1 VRHLARGN
9 YLFRAGT
16 AELDPGVAT
25 SPLLHALGG
34 FANDEFRMSND
45 EGMTIFEK
53 IIRRE
58 IPAEIVWE
66 DDDAVAF
73 HDVNPQAPV
82 HVLIVPKRVIAR
94 LADATE
100 NDARLLGKLLLA
112 ARKVAEKLDIVNS
125 GYRVVIN
132 SGPDAGE
139 SVPHLHVHVLGKR
152 QMAWPPG

>member
-1 VRHLARGN
+1 MRSARAAAVQIPRRPQGDG
-9 YLFRAGT
+9 YRK
-16 AELDPGVAT
+16 
-25 SPLLHALGG
+25 GG
-34 FANDEFRMSND
+34 RSV
-45 EGMTIFEK
+45 TIFEK

-66 DDDAVAF
+66 DDDAIAF
-73 HDVNPQAPV
+73 RDVNPQAPV
-82 HVLIVPKRVIAR
+82 HVLIVPKRVVPR

-100 NDARLLGKLLLA
+100 ADGPLLGKLLLA
-112 ARKVAEKLDIVNS
+112 SRKVAEKFDLLKS

-152 QMAWPPG
+152 TLAWPPG